1 MITSSQVSKLFLS
14 LYIIIIILI
23 MAHKRG
29 PCRNRW
35 TKADHWPLVTNGRSW
50 WPSSSVGHGRHLSKP
65 GWKKREE
72 DDSLVT
78 DLEKRINDRQSTREA
93 QKQDRID
100 KEAAKIAAE
109 KEAKEAKEAA
119 EVAKKEQ
126 EAAKKADILSGES
139 YFWVIHRFFENTI
152 AILGGHKSIKNK
164 LWQ

>member
-1 MITSSQVSKLFLS
+1 MDQG
-14 LYIIIIILI
+14 
-23 MAHKRG
+23 G
-29 PCRNRW
+29 PL
-35 TKADHWPLVTNGRSW
+35 TIGDHGRSS
-50 WPSSSVGHGRHLSKP
+50 WPSSVGHGRHLSKP

-119 EVAKKEQ
+119 EIAKKEQ

-139 YFWVIHRFFENTI
+139 YFWVIHRKIPLLFWAVINLLKI
-152 AILGGHKSIKNK
+152 SCGNNQVKNQSHVKLLSIS
-164 LWQ
+164 QIV

>member
-1 MITSSQVSKLFLS
+1 M
-14 LYIIIIILI
+14 
-23 MAHKRG
+23 
-29 PCRNRW
+29 
-35 TKADHWPLVTNGRSW
+35 
-50 WPSSSVGHGRHLSKP
+50 
-65 GWKKREE
+65 KKREE

-139 YFWVIHRFFENTI
+139 YFWVMPRTFWIFKNTT
-152 AILGGHKSIKNK
+152 AILGGHKSIKNY
-164 LWQ
+164 

>member
-1 MITSSQVSKLFLS
+1 V
-14 LYIIIIILI
+14 
-23 MAHKRG
+23 
-29 PCRNRW
+29 
-35 TKADHWPLVTNGRSW
+35 
-50 WPSSSVGHGRHLSKP
+50 
-65 GWKKREE
+65 KKREE

-100 KEAAKIAAE
+100 KENAKIAAE

-119 EVAKKEQ
+119 EIAKKEQ

-139 YFWVIHRFFENTI
+139 YLWIFKNTM

>member
-1 MITSSQVSKLFLS
+1 M
-14 LYIIIIILI
+14 
-23 MAHKRG
+23 
-29 PCRNRW
+29 
-35 TKADHWPLVTNGRSW
+35 
-50 WPSSSVGHGRHLSKP
+50 
-65 GWKKREE
+65 KKREE

-109 KEAKEAKEAA
+109 KDAKEAKEAA

-139 YFWVIHRFFENTI
+139 YFGVIPLSLQKYHGYFWR
-152 AILGGHKSIKNK
+152 S
-164 LWQ
+164 

>member
-35 TKADHWPLVTNGRSW
+35 TKADHWPLRTNGRLW

-65 GWKKREE
+65 CWKKREE

-78 DLEKRINDRQSTREA
+78 DLEKRIDDRQSTREA

-100 KEAAKIAAE
+100 KEAAKMAAE

-119 EVAKKEQ
+119 DVAKKEQ

-139 YFWVIHRFFENTI
+139 YFLVIQNTI
-152 AILGGHKSIKNK
+152 SILGGHKSIKNK